1 MFKEVFNTTQLQ
13 RSAIQFMI
21 SPLNNSFLYNSMINI
36 SKLTQLE
43 SSSVEVYTA
52 TLHVDISILM
62 LVMLLGN

>member
-1 MFKEVFNTTQLQ
+1 VFKEVFNTTQLQ

-43 SSSVEVYTA
+43 SSSVEVYTS